1 MDCNKEEAIRAKGIA
16 ERKMQ
21 NDDFEG
27 ARKIVRKAQQLF
39 PELENIYQLLTVC
52 DVHCSAQIKICGSEM
67 NWYGIL
73 QVERLADEVT
83 IKKQYRKLALALH
96 PDKNKFP
103 GAESAFKLIGEA
115 HMVLSDQGKR
125 SLYDN
130 KCRVSMRK
138 TATKPPPPQFNQNP
152 SDRKQ
157 NMSTQPQPSSTS
169 GQQTFWTSCP
179 FCSMRYQYYRD
190 FVNRALRCQK
200 CVKPFIA
207 YDLGAYG
214 VPPGSNFDKPA
225 FPQQNQS
232 QSQGFC
238 KVGSQSTGGFPPPQM
253 RPQGS
258 FNSKTV
264 QSEPVSRTGTNAE
277 VDGGSMTKDK
287 DWCDQGGGK
296 ERVGSANVDA
306 VKPKESGTSR
316 NTMRKR
322 RRKLVVESS
331 ESCDTAT
338 SADTEDDV
346 IIPENSGDSAG
357 GNSGLNDVHPR
368 RSFRKRRHVSY
379 NESLGGD
386 DNIVNHLKRSSG
398 NGSVGDS
405 KEELKGENVNNG
417 VSKTENSSGFTAD
430 REDTQ
435 RKRNSHLGRSFLNKS
450 GKDAEHDVN
459 EVEGDMA
466 GHDAKTCEVIDDTES
481 DSDSTCAPDSV
492 FYECPDPEFND
503 FDKDRGENCFA
514 TDQIWACYDTKDGMP
529 RFYARVRKVFSPGFR
544 LRITWLEPHP
554 EDQAE
559 INWINEDLPFSCGK
573 FVQGNT
579 DDTTD
584 RLTFSH
590 QIYCEKGS
598 GRCSYIIYPRKR
610 ETWALFKDWNI
621 CWSSDPENHK
631 MDKFEIVEVIS
642 DFDEDAGV
650 WVACLDKVKG
660 FVSVFRQTTRKGIV
674 SFLIPPSELL
684 RFSHRIPSFKLMGTE
699 KDGIPK
705 GSLELDPASL
715 PTNFYEC
722 VDMKMGADSLDV
734 KANDSNLR
742 SPEKGVKAMS
752 SAEKLNIPD
761 KCVRFEGKNDP
772 EKETFILRRSPRK
785 LDNKDKKPNQM
796 NASQCPTQG
805 GIGKDLDSGKNE
817 KCVDFTP
824 SKGSSPSS
832 CGDEKIKLP
841 MKNASPQSCEKI
853 PNISQSFSLGGKI
866 LEVFHNFNG
875 DKSEGKFKLHQIWA
889 LYNEDGLPK
898 NYAQVKKIKSDPF
911 ILHVD
916 MLEEC
921 TISKDRAQ
929 TVCCG
934 TFKLQTGKAR
944 VFSPSSFSHLVRPEC
959 IGKNEFKIFPRVGEV
974 WALYKDWNADASCSD
989 LKKGKYQIVEVFE
1002 ENGNCMKVSFLIQLN
1017 GFKSVF
1023 KTPRRQRSSSVM
1035 EIPLVELARF
1045 SHQIPSFKL
1054 TDEKNGL
1061 LRGCWELDPAAI
1073 PEVCT

>member
-1 MDCNKEEAIRAKGIA
+1 MDCNKEEAIRAK
-16 ERKMQ
+16 
-21 NDDFEG
+21 
-27 ARKIVRKAQQLF
+27 
-39 PELENIYQLLTVC
+39 
-52 DVHCSAQIKICGSEM
+52 
-67 NWYGIL
+67 
-73 QVERLADEVT
+73 
-83 IKKQYRKLALALH
+83 
-96 PDKNKFP
+96 
-103 GAESAFKLIGEA
+103 ESAFKLIGEA

-169 GQQTFWTSCP
+169 GRQTFWTSCP
-179 FCSMRYQYYRD
+179 FCNMRYQYYRD

-253 RPQGS
+253 RSQGS

-287 DWCDQGGGK
+287 DWCDKGGGK

-386 DNIVNHLKRSSG
+386 DNIVNHLKRSRG

-417 VSKTENSSGFTAD
+417 VSKAENSSGFTAD
-430 REDTQ
+430 KEDTQ
-435 RKRNSHLGRSFLNKS
+435 RKRNSHLERSFLNKS
-450 GKDAEHDVN
+450 GKDAEHDVT

-481 DSDSTCAPDSV
+481 DSNSTCAPDSV
-492 FYECPDPEFND
+492 FYECPDPE
-503 FDKDRGENCFA
+503 
-514 TDQIWACYDTKDGMP
+514 
-529 RFYARVRKVFSPGFR
+529 
-544 LRITWLEPHP
+544 
-554 EDQAE
+554 
-559 INWINEDLPFSCGK
+559 
-573 FVQGNT
+573 
-579 DDTTD
+579 
-584 RLTFSH
+584 
-590 QIYCEKGS
+590 
-598 GRCSYIIYPRKR
+598 
-610 ETWALFKDWNI
+610 
-621 CWSSDPENHK
+621 
-631 MDKFEIVEVIS
+631 
-642 DFDEDAGV
+642 
-650 WVACLDKVKG
+650 
-660 FVSVFRQTTRKGIV
+660 
-674 SFLIPPSELL
+674 
-684 RFSHRIPSFKLMGTE
+684 
-699 KDGIPK
+699 
-705 GSLELDPASL
+705 
-715 PTNFYEC
+715 
-722 VDMKMGADSLDV
+722 
-734 KANDSNLR
+734 

-761 KCVRFEGKNDP
+761 KCVSFEGKNDP

-785 LDNKDKKPNQM
+785 LDNKDKKQNQM

-805 GIGKDLDSGKNE
+805 GIDKDLDSGKNE

-841 MKNASPQSCEKI
+841 MKNASPQNREKI

-1023 KTPRRQRSSSVM
+1023 KTPRRHRSSSVM

-1054 TDEKNGL
+1054 TEEKNGL

-1073 PEVCT
+1073 PVPVKQLKNAGCNIKSAAALFYLKFSMDSCYHPVKSATVSLCLHIVISAGYFLWLQLASGYANKPLSAHAICFVFFSFLGK